1 MLREKNLNSNVDFY
15 AATVYASL
23 GIPPQLFTPI
33 FTASRMSGWTAH
45 VLEQQANNRIIR
57 PRAEYVG
64 HTDREFVPVDQRG

>member
-1 MLREKNLNSNVDFY
+1 
-15 AATVYASL
+15 
-23 GIPPQLFTPI
+23 
-33 FTASRMSGWTAH
+33 MSGWTAH